1 MMAERSVEVLRQEA
15 RDELSAV
22 IESLCRQG
30 RDPWEFIPELP
41 TVDEHVVNTL
51 RDEAVE
57 DEGLREERSRAHHPT
72 RHREL
77 ADAFE
82 YRLLR
87 DIALAYP
94 ELTGAVWGMIGQP
107 PRRAA

>member
-1 MMAERSVEVLRQEA
+1 MMPERSVELLRQEA

-30 RDPWEFIPELP
+30 RDPWEFIPDLP
-41 TVDEHVVNTL
+41 SVDEHVVNTL
-51 RDEAVE
+51 RDDAVE
-57 DEGLREERSRAHHPT
+57 NDGLREERARAHHPT
-72 RHREL
+72 RYRDH

-87 DIALAYP
+87 DIALTYP
-94 ELTGAVWGMIGQP
+94 ELTGTVWAMIGQP